1 MMKNIFYIFK
11 ETFLEIFLPPIC
23 VICESKEGKML
34 CEACFRKIK
43 FVDEF
48 QKCPR
53 CSLVF
58 YDSVPEKCPNCERLS
73 PKFSKLV
80 SIFVYEE
87 YGEKLIRK
95 IKFENKL
102 KVVEEFS
109 DMIKSKLEE
118 IDFDIVVPIPSYT
131 RKWIKKGYI
140 PSVKIAKVISENLR
154 KPIVPLIRKSKE
166 IPSQLELSS
175 EERLKNPKD
184 AFEVIG
190 SEINY
195 RRILLVDDVATTTA
209 TLCECTRILLEKGA
223 DEVFCF
229 SLARTPLKTL

>member
-1 MMKNIFYIFK
+1 MMKSILYTLK
-11 ETFLEIFLPPIC
+11 ETLLEIFLPPIC

-34 CEACFRKIK
+34 CETCFGKIK
-43 FVDEF
+43 FVDEL
-48 QKCPR
+48 QKCPK

-58 YDSVPEKCPNCERLS
+58 YDRVPQKCPDCERLS
-73 PKFSKLV
+73 PKFSKLI
-80 SIFVYEE
+80 SIFVYDE

-109 DMIKSKLEE
+109 NIIRSKLEKIE
-118 IDFDIVVPIPSYT
+118 FDIVVPIPSYT

-140 PSVKIAKVISENLR
+140 PSLKIARVISENLK
-154 KPIVPLIRKSKE
+154 KPIVPLIRKSKD

-175 EERLKNPKD
+175 EERLKNPKN
-184 AFEVIG
+184 AFEVTVRK
-190 SEINY
+190 INY

-229 SLARTPLKTL
+229 SLARTPLKTF